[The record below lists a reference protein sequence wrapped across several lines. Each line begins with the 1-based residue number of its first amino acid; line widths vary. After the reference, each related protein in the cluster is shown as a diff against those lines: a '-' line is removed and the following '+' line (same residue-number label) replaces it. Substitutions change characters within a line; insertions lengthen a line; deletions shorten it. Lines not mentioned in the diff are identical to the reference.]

1 MTTPA
6 SAIETLRPDVN
17 RHDFLAPERPN
28 TAPTDGHSVVFAQ
41 MPGGEDGPVLR
52 EQCERVSLELLRLDY
67 FEFVAHAARYWA
79 FNTHASGISVAL
91 FVGPSSPSLELGG
104 RLLSNPKVSMNYVS
118 LGRTRILVPQ
128 LAFGALP
135 LQRVPAPEAIKLL
148 RRAFDAGIRFFDTA
162 RAYSDSE
169 EKLGLALHDV
179 RDQIVIA
186 TKTMATDAAG
196 ARGDLETSLS
206 KLQTKYIDIIQLHN
220 PAQVPDPNDEQSAY
234 AALSAARSEG
244 LVRFVG
250 ITNHRRQVA
259 YDAVAS
265 GLFDTL
271 QFPLSH
277 ISSADDLSLV
287 EHCQNHEVGFIAMKA
302 LCGGLL
308 TNVTAAFA
316 FFRTLPSVVP
326 IWGIQRE
333 SELAEFLALDR
344 QSLVFSREIERAIE
358 KDRQELATSFCRG
371 CGYCL
376 PCPAEIPIP
385 MAARMSFLLRRAPH
399 QQFLTP
405 TWQQNMQ
412 RIGDCTECRD
422 CASRCPY
429 GLDTPGLLKSMLVDY
444 DQFLGEHVGCGL
456 TCVP

>member
-1 MTTPA
+1 MST
-6 SAIETLRPDVN
+6 
-17 RHDFLAPERPN
+17 
-28 TAPTDGHSVVFAQ
+28 
-41 MPGGEDGPVLR
+41 
-52 EQCERVSLELLRLDY
+52 
-67 FEFVAHAARYWA
+67 
-79 FNTHASGISVAL
+79 
-91 FVGPSSPSLELGG
+91 
-104 RLLSNPKVSMNYVS
+104 VS
-118 LGRTRILVPQ
+118 LGRTRIAVPQ

-135 LQRVPAPEAIKLL
+135 VQRVPVPEAVQLI
-148 RRAFDAGIRFFDTA
+148 RRAFDAGIRLFDTA

-169 EKLGLALHDV
+169 EKLGLALYDV

-186 TKTMATDAAG
+186 TKTMATDAVG
-196 ARGDLETSLS
+196 ARRDLETSLS
-206 KLQTKYIDIIQLHN
+206 RLQTKYIDIIQLHN
-220 PAQVPDPNDEQSAY
+220 PDHVPDPNDEQSAY
-234 AALSAARSEG
+234 AALAAARREG

-259 YDAVAS
+259 YAAVAS

-287 EHCQNHEVGFIAMKA
+287 EHCKQHDVGFIAMKA

-333 SELAEFLALDR
+333 SELEEFRRLAS
-344 QSLVFSREIERAIE
+344 QPPAFNPEIERAIE
-358 KDRQELATSFCRG
+358 RDRQELATSFCRG

-385 MAARMSFLLRRAPH
+385 MAARMSFLLRRAPY

-405 TWQQNMQ
+405 TWQQNMR
-412 RIGDCTECRD
+412 RIADCTKCRA

-429 GLDTPGLLKSMLVDY
+429 GLDTPGLLKSMLADY
-444 DQFLGEHVGCGL
+444 EQFLREHACHQSI
-456 TCVP
+456 